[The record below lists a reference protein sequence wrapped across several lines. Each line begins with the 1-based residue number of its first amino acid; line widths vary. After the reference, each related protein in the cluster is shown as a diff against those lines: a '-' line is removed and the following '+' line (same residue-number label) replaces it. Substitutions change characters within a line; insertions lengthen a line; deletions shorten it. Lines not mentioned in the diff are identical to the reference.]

1 MNTIASFT
9 VNHDKLEPGLY
20 VSRVDGDI
28 KTFDLRTVKPNTPP
42 FMENS
47 VIHTFEHLFATI
59 ARNSDYSDKVIY
71 FGPMGCRT
79 GFYFLV
85 RDMDNATAISFI
97 KEIVKQIAEWRDSIP
112 GSTKIECGNYLEH
125 DLDGAKELANN
136 YYNIITN
143 WTSRDIHYAQ

>member
-20 VSRVDGDI
+20 LSRVDGDI

>member
-20 VSRVDGDI
+20 LSRVDGDI
-28 KTFDLRTVKPNTPP
+28 ITFDLRTVKPNTPP